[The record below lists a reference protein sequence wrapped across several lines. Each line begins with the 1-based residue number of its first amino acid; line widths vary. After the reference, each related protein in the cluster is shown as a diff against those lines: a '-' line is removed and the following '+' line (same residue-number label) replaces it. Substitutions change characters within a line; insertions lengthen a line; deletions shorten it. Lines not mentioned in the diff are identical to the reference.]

1 MPPTSHRRALLISS
15 PRNGLIATGPSL
27 CRMREFLTRQGF
39 VITDE
44 QCIDGER
51 ATRAAILA
59 AFSDLLETTT
69 SEDIVV
75 LYYAGH
81 GALFPDSIGTVVRA
95 HPVLEPMDIADSDAA
110 HFNGL
115 LGGELRLLIRALA
128 RLCDNVTAIF
138 DCCHAAGLVSAD
150 QPPSDVDDSEDR
162 AAMTAIARRAGE
174 RIHRRRLA
182 APPTT
187 RSRVNTAL
195 GAVRLVA
202 SSASERAYA
211 YQDRP
216 LLLFTDILITVLE
229 SHALAQGLTWEQI
242 VRVVRSRLQQI
253 RPEQRPGV
261 EGARDR
267 RPFTTMTSPTP
278 GDHFHVERVG
288 QQLRLCAG
296 AAAGVAPHDR
306 FELLPYAGSC
316 ERPTIA
322 RAVVVAPFH
331 AFLDLPRRHDPLP
344 DVMFARRLRVAA
356 PLAARIHTS
365 DPAAARVHNSALATA
380 GHILRDP
387 VFAPIPAGQLDLVD
401 ELDPGND
408 PDFTP
413 QRVARVQSTA
423 PDAVDK
429 LARAVRR
436 LERWAGLAAQLVHPG
451 LGPLA
456 GCYTLTWGRPAGDH
470 IAALRPGE
478 VVRAGQPL
486 AVHLHNPGRASA
498 LHLQAYRVRADRCID
513 AWRDVDGGLAVQTGH
528 TLILEET
535 FERVPDFPGLHREW
549 LVIAIGDGAFD
560 LQALVTPTGDRPV
573 RGPTRSSGRR
583 PGEASR
589 VEIFGASYLLG
600 PPLTAGEAL
609 RDRPRGDN

>member
-1 MPPTSHRRALLISS
+1 MPATAPHRRALLISS
-15 PRNGLIATGPSL
+15 PRNGLAATGPSL
-27 CRMREFLTRQGF
+27 LRMREFLTRQGF
-39 VITDE
+39 VIADE
-44 QCIDGER
+44 ACIDGAR

-59 AFSDLLETTT
+59 GFAALLAATASD
-69 SEDIVV
+69 DIVV
-75 LYYAGH
+75 VYYAGH
-81 GALFPDSIGTVVRA
+81 GALFPDNIGTLVRS
-95 HPVLEPMDIADSDAA
+95 HPVLEPMDIADSDAE

-138 DCCHAAGLVSAD
+138 DCCHAAGLLSAD
-150 QPPSDVDDSEDR
+150 QPASNVDDSDDR
-162 AAMTAIARRAGE
+162 ATMAAIARRAGE

-182 APPTT
+182 AGPTM
-187 RSRVNTAL
+187 RSRSDAAL

-216 LLLFTDILITVLE
+216 LLLFTDILVTVLE
-229 SHALAQGLTWEQI
+229 QHALAEGLTWEQI
-242 VRVVRSRLQQI
+242 VRVVRARLQQI

-267 RPFTTMTSPTP
+267 RPFTTTTDPTP
-278 GDHFHVERVG
+278 VDHFHVERIG
-288 QQLRLCAG
+288 AQLRLCAG

-306 FELLPYAGSC
+306 FELLPYAGTC
-316 ERPTIA
+316 DTPTIA

-344 DVMFARRLRVAA
+344 AVMFARRLRAA
-356 PLAARIHTS
+356 TPLAARIHAS
-365 DPAAARVHNSALATA
+365 DPSAAELHHGALARA
-380 GHILRDP
+380 GHMLRDP
-387 VFAPIPAGQLDLVD
+387 VFAPVPAGYIDMVD
-401 ELDPGND
+401 ELDPD
-408 PDFTP
+408 KAPDFTP
-413 QRVARVQSTA
+413 QRVARVRTSD
-423 PDAVDK
+423 PDAADE
-429 LARAVRR
+429 LARAARR
-436 LERWAGLAAQLVHPG
+436 LGCWAGLAAQLVHPG

-456 GCYTLTWGRPAGDH
+456 GCYTLTWGRPVGDRVE
-470 IAALRPGE
+470 ALRPGE

-498 LHLQAYRVRADRCID
+498 LHLQVFRVRADRCID

-528 TLILEET
+528 TLVLQET
-535 FERVPDFPGLHREW
+535 FDRMSDLPGPHREW
-549 LVIAIGDGAFD
+549 LVIAIGDGAFE
-560 LQALVTPTGDRPV
+560 LQALATPAGDRPL
-573 RGPTRSSGRR
+573 RGLTRSSGRR

-600 PPLTAGEAL
+600 P
-609 RDRPRGDN
+609 RD